1 MIEMYLLEQL
11 ESYARLG
18 TLSAAAEELH
28 LTQPSITRSMQKIES
43 ELGVTLFDRTKN
55 KISLNENGKVAAE
68 YARKILDSH
77 NEMIS
82 VLQALDRNLS
92 ELSVGLVAP
101 GPLIVLDSRIKPTFK
116 DLQLKYEL
124 KTEDSLMEG
133 LEKNLYHFIIL
144 DHEVTTRDYS
154 CFKLC
159 SERLYASLPKDH
171 HYAGKRRLFF
181 RELNGDS
188 FLMVD
193 EVGIWADIVKE
204 NMPDSRLIIQHGL
217 ENLEALIEASNIPGF
232 ATDITLESYRASSE
246 REYAGSDRVAVPFA
260 DDNAELNFYLVY
272 NKKQKEKLASILN
285 LL

>member
-272 NKKQKEKLASILN
+272 NKKQKEKLASILKI
-285 LL
+285 L